1 MKYVAQ
7 KTEQLNTLSKLD
19 EKIEEIED
27 EKTTDGVILNSK
39 SEYK

>member
-19 EKIEEIED
+19 EKIEDIED
-27 EKTTDGVILNSK
+27 EKTTDGVFNLI
-39 SEYK
+39 